1 MTTPLTHAF
10 FLGRATAEVLS
21 QELETAA
28 TSMLSEIGK
37 FDAEQRQRL
46 RQFTT
51 QVMERA
57 NQAEAQAQANQPESP
72 QPSATAPM
80 GADPQSRRQTVDLQ
94 ATLDELRAEI
104 ARLRFELQQHR
115 NTVS

>member
-28 TSMLSEIGK
+28 TSVLSEIGK

-57 NQAEAQAQANQPESP
+57 NQAEAAAQASQSPSP
-72 QPSATAPM
+72 QPATAPM
-80 GADPQSRRQTVDLQ
+80 GAEPQSSRRTVDLQ

-115 NTVS
+115 NAVS

>member
-28 TSMLSEIGK
+28 TSLLSEVGK

-46 RQFTT
+46 REFTT

-57 NQAEAQAQANQPESP
+57 SQAEAQASQNVTPAGTATQANPT
-72 QPSATAPM
+72 SANR
-80 GADPQSRRQTVDLQ
+80 GIDLQ
-94 ATLDELRAEI
+94 AALDELRAEI

-115 NTVS
+115 NPAG

>member
-21 QELETAA
+21 QEIGTAA
-28 TSMLSEIGK
+28 TSLLSEVGK

-46 RQFTT
+46 REFTT

-57 NQAEAQAQANQPESP
+57 SQAEAEASQNVTNPDASARG
-72 QPSATAPM
+72 SATSANN
-80 GADPQSRRQTVDLQ
+80 SIDLQ
-94 ATLDELRAEI
+94 ATLDQLRAEI

-115 NTVS
+115 NPAG